1 MGRLLRR
8 AWRYL
13 VAALSGR
20 LDEVS
25 DPKVQIE
32 QAIEE
37 AKQQHQLLSQ
47 QAATVI
53 GNQRELELKL
63 TRSIEETE
71 KLQANARQAL
81 VLADKARAAG
91 DDKKAAGY
99 EDSARAFASRL
110 VSAESSMQDL
120 HTLHDR
126 AVQASDQARAAVEAN
141 ALALQKKLAERTKLL
156 GQLDQA
162 KMQERMNEAM
172 TSMTELAPKQDT
184 PTLEQVRERIEGRY
198 ARALGQAEL
207 SQSSVEARMLEV
219 EKASLDVEGAARL
232 EAIRESLNAPKA
244 SPEVASGDR
253 PAVAP
258 PDGSS
263 PGA

>member
-1 MGRLLRR
+1 
-8 AWRYL
+8 
-13 VAALSGR
+13 
-20 LDEVS
+20 
-25 DPKVQIE
+25 
-32 QAIEE
+32 
-37 AKQQHQLLSQ
+37 
-47 QAATVI
+47 
-53 GNQRELELKL
+53 
-63 TRSIEETE
+63 
-71 KLQANARQAL
+71 
-81 VLADKARAAG
+81 
-91 DDKKAAGY
+91 
-99 EDSARAFASRL
+99 
-110 VSAESSMQDL
+110 MQDL

-126 AVQASDQARAAVEAN
+126 AIQASDQARAAVEAN